1 MKSKPEIGQK
11 VVVFIRGDLYDGK
24 VIEVFES
31 SSGMGVYHEGIPF
44 AFMVLV
50 ENMYFPPRNG
60 FLESRRD
67 HLIRSSSFHLEPGP
81 DDNIEWTG
89 NGKFAQA
96 FIFLS
101 GKNFEKWKV
110 DVLEWNRDFHLR
122 KAKFYSDQIEKL

>member
-1 MKSKPEIGQK
+1 M
-11 VVVFIRGDLYDGK
+11 RGDSYNG
-24 VIEVFES
+24 EVTEIFES
-31 SSGMGVYHEGIPF
+31 SSGKGVYHEGIVF

-50 ENMYFPPRNG
+50 ENVYHPAIDG

-67 HLIRSSSFHLEPGP
+67 RLIRSSSFHLEPGP
-81 DDNIEWTG
+81 DDNIDWTG
-89 NGKFAQA
+89 HGTFAKA

-101 GKNFEKWKV
+101 VENFEKWKV